1 MMQHISKIEIVERL
15 DEVLGAEVG
24 MQGLN
29 TLLYGWT
36 RKDPQRRVN
45 ISHRRWLYG
54 YEVQELSAYAGYN
67 LRPRKYDSICEGE

>member
-1 MMQHISKIEIVERL
+1 MMQHISKIEIAERL
-15 DEVLGAEVG
+15 DEVLRAEVG

-29 TLLYGWT
+29 VLLYGWT

-54 YEVQELSAYAGYN
+54 YEVKELSVYAGYN

>member
-1 MMQHISKIEIVERL
+1 MMQHISKIEIAERL

-67 LRPRKYDSICEGE
+67 LRPRKYDSICESE